1 MEYKALKSFSGKI
14 SMSRDEVRTIDDKS
28 LVKDLLNAGY
38 IMELKAD
45 KPKKKGAR

>member
-14 SMSRDEVRTIDDKS
+14 SMSRGEVRKIEDKS

-38 IMELKAD
+38 IMEMKAD
-45 KPKKKGAR
+45 KPKKGVK

>member
-14 SMSRDEVRTIDDKS
+14 SMSRDEVRKIDDKS

-38 IMELKAD
+38 IMELT
-45 KPKKKGAR
+45 KPKKKGAK